1 MTGEEPHYICPT
13 CHARVE
19 PADAD
24 VVYAV
29 EIKRFDTMGGPQ
41 YSEGMGAYFHAR
53 CYLEGSTRY
62 KRKPKPPPT

>member
-1 MTGEEPHYICPT
+1 MSGDESYTICPT
-13 CHARVE
+13 CHVRVE

-29 EIKRFDTMGGPQ
+29 EILRFDAMGGPQ

-53 CYLEGSTRY
+53 CYPEGSLRY
-62 KRKPKPPPT
+62 KRKPKPAT